1 MIPRITGPGQG
12 RGLRMGKWKF
22 RDWHTDSRW
31 LRRHGELRNSPLL
44 LSRQEEVF
52 CTSADLDLE
61 IGFRKWGKGE
71 KILVQN
77 CICKRRTEYR
87 NPPILGVKFYT
98 SSTSRVPKES
108 LHLARINHEE
118 QNCHVKKK
126 FRRINFSALPNEL
139 ICWVLI
145 SCLNS
150 PLLTIISPHQ
160 ILHHRCTKQ
169 LCGIA

>member
-1 MIPRITGPGQG
+1 MIPRMTGQG
-12 RGLRMGKWKF
+12 ADWEWENESSGTDIPIVGDFGDMANYAIHRYFSRGKRKYFARPPTWNWK
-22 RDWHTDSRW
+22 SVSEN
-31 LRRHGELRNSPLL
+31 G
-44 LSRQEEVF
+44 
-52 CTSADLDLE
+52 
-61 IGFRKWGKGE
+61 GKGK
-71 KILVQN
+71 KIMVQN

-118 QNCHVKKK
+118 QNSHVKKK
-126 FRRINFSALPNEL
+126 FRRINFSARPNEL
-139 ICWVLI
+139 TCWVLI

-160 ILHHRCTKQ
+160 ILHHRCTRQ
-169 LCGIA
+169 LCGIT